1 MHLWCVLTYT
11 YSIYTV
17 VIINTLVV
25 FGVWVLEVW
34 TFGVWVLEIWMFGVW
49 VLEVWTFG
57 VWVLEVWMFGVWVL
71 VYVGIWRRGV
81 WGMGVFRTICR
92 HVGIWGGLS
101 RLRARDCTHGVQY
114 LGLSYHALET
124 ENKAG

>member
-25 FGVWVLEVW
+25 
-34 TFGVWVLEIWMFGVW
+34 
-49 VLEVWTFG
+49 FG

-101 RLRARDCTHGVQY
+101 RLKARDCTHGVRT
-114 LGLSYHALET
+114 SVSPIMH
-124 ENKAG
+124 